1 MNKVLPT
8 VLEPGDKTIVQERS
22 GTGKQCKAIAEG
34 EANGAATL
42 SYSFEV
48 KPEDAL
54 ETTSLKGQI
63 VKLFSIDIL
72 S

>member
-1 MNKVLPT
+1 MHYTCTLEF
-8 VLEPGDKTIVQERS
+8 EPGDKVTVQETS
-22 GTGKQCKAIAEG
+22 GTGKQYKAIAEG

-48 KPEDAL
+48 KSEDAL

-63 VKLFSIDIL
+63 VKLFSINIL